1 MERNRSIR
9 SIRLISRLA
18 NIGILTLKIRSDG
31 IAIMSFDSEVDMRAA
46 WNTNTYKK
54 AAKVRESVMRETAIG
69 VHVASVDEKVKII

>member
-1 MERNRSIR
+1 
-9 SIRLISRLA
+9 
-18 NIGILTLKIRSDG
+18 
-31 IAIMSFDSEVDMRAA
+31 MSFDSEVDMRAA